1 VCARSRSAQP
11 SRCTVD
17 AGPLGLRSTGL
28 RFFAREL
35 TAVACALT
43 AQLACGAPGGPR
55 HGASR
60 PARESRCTLE
70 DARTAT
76 PDAVSGS
83 DPRGVA
89 AAVAAE
95 AARPLPRV
103 VDSTVELRNAAR
115 HVWSPAR
122 FSDHVDLVNR
132 LRSLRRL
139 KLLPVWDDARVTV
152 FFGLDRAGHAGL
164 HFEQQ
169 ERNEP
174 LLFMPYVAPLDV
186 PALRSRPLALP

>member
-1 VCARSRSAQP
+1 VCARSRCARRTP
-11 SRCTVD
+11 CTVD

-28 RFFAREL
+28 HTFAREL
-35 TAVACALT
+35 TAIACAL
-43 AQLACGAPGGPR
+43 AAVIACAAPGGAR
-55 HGASR
+55 HGATR
-60 PARESRCTLE
+60 TARDSRCTLE

-76 PDAVSGS
+76 PDARSGS

-103 VDSTVELRNAAR
+103 VDSTVELRNTAR
-115 HVWSPAR
+115 HVWTPAR
-122 FSDHVDLVNR
+122 FSDHVDLVQR